1 MDVNAEPDIEYFR
14 TLNRAFDEV
23 ATYSGRTF
31 SHLRTNEPL
40 KLNCRI
46 DKETLLSMG
55 KYLDEWNVFDSLSR
69 VSDFFRLSNAK
80 FTKKDNDT
88 YSLDVDGS
96 CLYQDYEIAR
106 NRLMMR
112 QSNLYSEMHT
122 SSKKG
127 LKLRQM
133 G

>member
-1 MDVNAEPDIEYFR
+1 
-14 TLNRAFDEV
+14 
-23 ATYSGRTF
+23 
-31 SHLRTNEPL
+31 
-40 KLNCRI
+40 
-46 DKETLLSMG
+46 
-55 KYLDEWNVFDSLSR
+55 LDEWNVFDSLSR
-69 VSDFFRLSNAK
+69 VSDFFRLSNAE

-112 QSNLYSEMHT
+112 ESNLYSEMHT

-127 LKLRQM
+127 LKLRQWAKNRM
-133 G
+133 PSYLNPEGIYSSHHLSELENMSPD